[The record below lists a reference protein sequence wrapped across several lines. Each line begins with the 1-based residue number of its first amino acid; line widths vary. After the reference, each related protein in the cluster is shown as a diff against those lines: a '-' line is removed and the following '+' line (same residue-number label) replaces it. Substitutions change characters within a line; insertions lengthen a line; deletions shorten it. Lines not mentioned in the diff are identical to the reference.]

1 MSNYLDEAIELFEY
15 TRDLRRDFHMHPEIG
30 FTEFRTANIVA
41 KELTKMGFEVKTGV
55 GKKGIVAILEGN
67 STGPVILLRFDMD
80 ALPIQEETMAEYASI
95 NNGVMHAC
103 GHDGHVAVGL
113 TVARIL
119 NQHRNEIK
127 GTIKLIF
134 QPAEEGLG
142 GAEHMI
148 VEGIL
153 TNPKPDIALALHVW
167 NEKPVG
173 WLGIVPGPVMAA
185 ADSFDVKIIGKGGHG
200 AVPNLCNDPILAA
213 SQVINLLQG
222 IVSRNVSPLESAVI
236 TVGSIRG
243 GDAFNVIPP
252 EVEMKGTIRTFEPE
266 IREMVIKRFHQIVEN
281 VSVALECT
289 STINIRPITP
299 TLVNHPEVTKQVQQ
313 VAERLLSNFQLDFN
327 TITMGSED
335 MAFIMQEIPGCYFF
349 VGSANK
355 EKKLDASHHHP
366 KFDFDESVL
375 PTAVGLMLASTMKLL
390 TN

>member
-1 MSNYLDEAIELFEY
+1 
-15 TRDLRRDFHMHPEIG
+15 
-30 FTEFRTANIVA
+30 
-41 KELTKMGFEVKTGV
+41 
-55 GKKGIVAILEGN
+55 
-67 STGPVILLRFDMD
+67 
-80 ALPIQEETMAEYASI
+80 
-95 NNGVMHAC
+95 
-103 GHDGHVAVGL
+103 
-113 TVARIL
+113 
-119 NQHRNEIK
+119 
-127 GTIKLIF
+127 
-134 QPAEEGLG
+134 
-142 GAEHMI
+142 
-148 VEGIL
+148 
-153 TNPKPDIALALHVW
+153 
-167 NEKPVG
+167 
-173 WLGIVPGPVMAA
+173 MAA

-222 IVSRNVSPLESAVI
+222 IVSRNVSPLKSAVI
-236 TVGSIRG
+236 TVASIRG

-375 PTAVGLMLASTMKLL
+375 PTAVGLMLASTVKLL